1 MSSHVFRRILV
12 ALVAL
17 ASLVATLVATDAQ
30 AARTAGPAGNDFSW
44 PQCPK
49 GVGNGQGEPL
59 PVGHR
64 TFMIV
69 GLTNGVGLHEN
80 PCLAE
85 QWQFARLNADHVTG
99 YTMTTYPTRA
109 QRAATSVGHYGHC
122 RRLACQLRNNGWA
135 QGDYARQS
143 LRRIGARPPM
153 VWVDVEV
160 RHQQPWTSK
169 PWLNRLVIQALISS
183 LQHKGYRVGIYSTY
197 YMWRD
202 IAGFRSSLPEW
213 VPSSSTS
220 AGCWTPF
227 SRGPVWLSQF
237 THYYRNR
244 HAAYDE
250 NGKCGRAP
258 AMQRMFERSS

>member
-1 MSSHVFRRILV
+1 MSSHVFRRV
-12 ALVAL
+12 CAALIAL
-17 ASLVATLVATDAQ
+17 ATFVVTLVSTEAFATSASS
-30 AARTAGPAGNDFSW
+30 PPGNDFSW

-59 PVGHR
+59 PAGHR

-69 GLTNGVGLHEN
+69 GLTNGVGFHEN
-80 PCLAE
+80 PCLSQ
-85 QWQFARLNADHVTG
+85 QWQFARHNADHVTG
-99 YTMTTYPTRA
+99 YTMATYPTRA
-109 QRAATSVGHYGHC
+109 QRAASRVGHYGTC
-122 RRLACQLRNNGWA
+122 RQLACELRNSGWA
-135 QGDYARQS
+135 QGVYAQQS

-160 RHQQPWTSK
+160 RHQQPWTNK
-169 PWLNRLVIQALISS
+169 PALNRLVIQALISS
-183 LQHKGYRVGIYSTY
+183 LQHRGYRVGIYSTY

-202 IAGFRSSLPEW
+202 IAGYTSSLPEW

-244 HAAYDE
+244 HTAYDE

-258 AMQRMFERSS
+258 AMQRMFERSP

>member
-1 MSSHVFRRILV
+1 MPSNMFRRIPA
-12 ALVAL
+12 ALLAL
-17 ASLVATLVATDAQ
+17 AALSVILVATDAE
-30 AARTAGPAGNDFSW
+30 AARTASPAGNDFSW

-49 GVGNGQGEPL
+49 GVGNGQGQPL

-80 PCLAE
+80 PCLAA
-85 QWQFARLNADHVTG
+85 QWQFARVNADHVTG
-99 YTMTTYPTRA
+99 YTMATYPTRS
-109 QRAATSVGHYGHC
+109 QRAASNVGHYGRC
-122 RRLACQLRNNGWA
+122 RTLACQLRNNGWA
-135 QGDYARQS
+135 QGVYARQS

-153 VWVDVEV
+153 VWVDIEV
-160 RHQQPWTSK
+160 RHQQPWTTRTG
-169 PWLNRLVIQALISS
+169 LNRLVIQALIAS
-183 LQHKGYRVGIYSTY
+183 LQHSGYRVGIYSTY

-202 IAGFRSSLPEW
+202 IAGYSSTLPEW

-237 THYYRNR
+237 THYYRNQR
-244 HAAYDE
+244 AAYDE

-258 AMQRMFERSS
+258 ALQRMFERSP